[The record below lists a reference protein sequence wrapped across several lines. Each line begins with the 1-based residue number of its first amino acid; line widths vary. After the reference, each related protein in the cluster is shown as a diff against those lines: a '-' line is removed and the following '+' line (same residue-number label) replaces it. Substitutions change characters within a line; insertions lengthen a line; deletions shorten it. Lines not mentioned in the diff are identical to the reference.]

1 MVMKIEAVYTI
12 PNELSTE
19 LKLVTSRQKFILHRY
34 NSLRYYLYA
43 FVVMKNLVWKI
54 FPVLIIGTGLK
65 QACVCGSFMEELTF
79 RMMMNC
85 ITKYYKLLFEL
96 HASHT

>member
-1 MVMKIEAVYTI
+1 MKSEAVTTF

-19 LKLVTSRQKFILHRY
+19 LLNFLHRDKKFILHRY
-34 NSLRYYLYA
+34 KSLQYHLYV
-43 FVVMKNLVWKI
+43 FVVMKNLVRKI

-65 QACVCGSFMEELTF
+65 QTCVCGSFMEELTF
-79 RMMMNC
+79 RMINC
-85 ITKYYKLLFEL
+85 TTKYYKLLFEL